1 MAKIPNDYELDF
13 LKGCSK
19 EELEPLVGTILGT
32 DDEGN
37 IDRSGRFTS
46 VLDKSPEFIKFYPDH
61 TKYVDAIIEEVQKY
75 GANTFAT
82 IMRGGMGVPY
92 HEVLCDVAKKLK
104 LGCGMAQRTQ
114 EIEETLIANVLGEAW
129 GKLSEVQRCEVLKD
143 AGEVMDGNPENLN
156 AANVTAILRKGGVA
170 ACGLATIVMS
180 AVSMTILGH
189 GLRVGA
195 GFAFTRALAI
205 LSGPIGWT
213 LVGLWS
219 IVGFAS
225 PAYRVTVPACIYIAA
240 LRMKKDHEKRVSV

>member
-13 LKGCSK
+13 LKTCSK
-19 EELEPLVGTILGT
+19 EELEPLVGAILGT

-46 VLDKSPEFIKFYPDH
+46 VLDVSPAFVKFYPDH
-61 TKYVDAIIEEVQKY
+61 TKYVDAIIEELQKY

-104 LGCGMAQRTQ
+104 VGFDKAQRTQ
-114 EIEETLIANVLGEAW
+114 EIEEALVAKVLGEAW
-129 GKLSEVQRCEVLKD
+129 GKLSEEQRCEALKE
-143 AGEVMDGNPENLN
+143 AGEVIDGNLEGLN
-156 AANVTAILRKGGVA
+156 AANVAAILRAGGA
-170 ACGLATIVMS
+170 RACGLATIVMS

-195 GFAFTRALAI
+195 GFAFTRALAV
-205 LSGPIGWT
+205 LTGPIGWT
-213 LVGLWS
+213 LVGLWTA
-219 IVGFAS
+219 VDFAS

-240 LRMKKDHEKRVSV
+240 LRKKKDHDKRVSI